1 MPAALP
7 RRPRPSPR
15 PLLAWLSF
23 LVLAGAWLGAL
34 AVPARPAGAQAGTPP
49 AGATAAGDCPDSTA
63 AAASASAGFVSDYV
77 VLVDV
82 SGSMAGWA
90 GEVRDP
96 TQDIFQ
102 SVKDS
107 AKAFVN
113 GLPDGAS
120 ANLVV
125 LPFGMGADIGRLRQ
139 FGLGSVA
146 GPDGGKADAIAYID
160 GLEATDGETH
170 ITEAITVALDRLGQ
184 LVGND
189 ETAHAQTILLYT
201 DGIGNGPGDVDG
213 GQPTFENAA
222 SAIRAYKQA
231 HPRLFGYYVALGV
244 DLPNTKPLEDVGIT
258 VVSSS
263 RDAVPEVRQV
273 SLAMAEPDLGT
284 IRPGGTA
291 ASRLCVVAGAGA
303 DPVAVSVALDRA
315 SLPDGL
321 DLSLAPP
328 TGSLGGEG
336 LPLDWTLGDA
346 PDALAGTRQTVQVQV
361 STADRGVVLVPG
373 LLDVDLTVAP
383 VVTLGPLTLPGLK
396 VGRDP
401 APSEPLAWDAPI
413 DYDLGPGGRL
423 TLSADLSRAAAF
435 PGATV
440 GFKVGAAGA
449 VSPTLTLTENGK
461 AAFLHVELPAA
472 DAAAQSDGDHAVP
485 FDLVVDAGDDTL
497 RAAQAEQGTAGK
509 GTVGLEA
516 PFSLVP
522 APTVT
527 IASVAPLPER
537 QDVTLNGGGTLAWTG
552 TTVAYDAANG
562 AAGTLSLD
570 ARPLAKVFPHATA
583 AFVLPDGSTAPSV
596 DVADGPGTVGIE
608 IRVPAADA
616 AALGV
621 GDHDGSVALVVDA
634 PGAAF
639 RSDVDGF
646 ASGADGTRT
655 LPIAVPVTVSENPQV
670 VCAAPVFQPA
680 AASSANAGQAVWTG
694 TLACSSVPPGVTVAA
709 TTEPP
714 TAAGGA
720 LGFAAADGGSPSRDA
735 SLDAADASAA
745 MRLSV
750 PTTSALGA
758 VGSGPITAAV
768 TVTASDPAVDFVVDG
783 QRLAGPGPHRMLISV
798 SLPPVVAV
806 APLGKPA
813 ALDVSDADDAGR
825 VVEWRLPLAVSLRNG
840 AVADLSA
847 AATAVDGQKLEHA
860 TAGISVANGP
870 AQPTLHLDQPKDLSL
885 VLSVPAGDVQAAGT
899 DSVPLCVDLTVA
911 AGPGGALLDWPQGTA
926 GPDGAETGRACGV
939 AVLGPS
945 VEVTVG
951 DLAPLSADLSDHGW
965 TAAVFPPVP
974 VTVSERHGARAAV
987 SADIDQTRYP
997 GATATLADGP
1007 GGKQLQVTVPRAALG
1022 PQDEQAVPVTLRV
1035 DAPGATISVPG
1046 SGSAA
1051 PDAKTVALDAVVRV
1065 VRPTVTLSAC
1075 DTFGPFPAKVKS
1087 NDERDT
1093 APVEV
1098 TCEVSV
1104 KATSGGGPT
1113 LSVSSA
1119 GLAHGRE
1126 HLAPTE
1132 VGFRLP
1138 GDADDAALM
1147 PSVTLGKYQPKAVA
1161 VLRFDR
1167 QAVRGLGIG
1176 THDATATIGVDPDG
1190 SCVATAADAPCQ
1202 AEPFALAVNPARAEV
1217 YEPLCLTCW
1226 ALRAGGVLAAIA
1238 AAGVGWLALP
1248 GMPKNAEVA
1257 IDGGGQQFFLTDNP
1271 SGIGATS
1278 VPLGLGQD
1286 VATLTGGLFKRV
1298 SLSLVPLIDGSPPPS
1313 VTVNGAALVPGNPP
1327 MRLDKGDVLT
1337 VEGEQMTINW

>member
-7 RRPRPSPR
+7 RRPRPLR

-34 AVPARPAGAQAGTPP
+34 AGPARPAGAQAGTPP
-49 AGATAAGDCPDSTA
+49 AGATAGDCPDSTA
-63 AAASASAGFVSDYV
+63 AASSASAGFVSDYV

-82 SGSMAGWA
+82 SGSMVG
-90 GEVRDP
+90 GGSDP
-96 TQDIFQ
+96 DATDIFKD
-102 SVKDS
+102 VKAS
-107 AKAFVN
+107 AEQFVR
-113 GLPDGAS
+113 GLPETGPG
-120 ANLVV
+120 NLIV
-125 LPFGMGADIGRLRQ
+125 LPFGETADVSRVRQ
-139 FGLGSVA
+139 FGLGSVP

-160 GLEATDGETH
+160 GLAAEDNYTH
-170 ITEAITVALDRLGQ
+170 ITEAITVALDQLGR
-184 LVGND
+184 LVGQD

-222 SAIRAYKQA
+222 AAIRDYKQA

-291 ASRLCVVAGAGA
+291 TNRLCVVAGAGA

-328 TGSLGGEG
+328 TGSLGGDG
-336 LPLDWTLGDA
+336 LPLAWTLGDA
-346 PDALAGTRQTVQVQV
+346 PDALAGTRQTVQVNV

-383 VVTLGPLTLPGLK
+383 VVSLGPLTLPGLK
-396 VGRDP
+396 VGREP
-401 APSEPLAWDAPI
+401 APSGPLAWDAPI
-413 DYDLGPGGRL
+413 DYDLGPSGRL
-423 TLSADLSRAAAF
+423 TLSADLARAAAAF

-440 GFKVGAAGA
+440 GFKVGDAGA

-472 DAAAQSDGDHAVP
+472 DALAQPDGDHAIP
-485 FDLVVDAGDDTL
+485 FDLVADAGDGTL

-516 PFSLVP
+516 PFSVVP
-522 APTVT
+522 TPTVT
-527 IASVAPLPER
+527 IASVDPLPER
-537 QDVTLNGGGTLAWTG
+537 QSVTLKGDGTLAWTG

-570 ARPLAKVFPHATA
+570 ARPLAKTFPNATA

-596 DVADGPGTVGIE
+596 DLADGPGTVGIE

-621 GDHDGSVALVVDA
+621 GDHDSSVGLVVDA
-634 PGAAF
+634 RGAAF

-670 VCAAPVFQPA
+670 VCAAPVFQSA
-680 AASSANAGQAVWTG
+680 AASSENVGQAVWTG
-694 TLACSSVPPGVTVAA
+694 TLACSAVPPGVTVAA

-714 TAAGGA
+714 DAAGGA
-720 LGFAAADGGSPSRDA
+720 LGFAAADAARPRRA
-735 SLDAADASAA
+735 APLDAADASAA
-745 MRLSV
+745 LRLTV
-750 PTTSALGA
+750 PTTSVLSAGA
-758 VGSGPITAAV
+758 AGPITAAV
-768 TVTASDPAVDFVVDG
+768 TVTASDPDVDFVVDG
-783 QRLAGPGPHRMLISV
+783 QRLAGPGPHRMLVSV
-798 SLPPVVAV
+798 SPPPVVAV
-806 APLGKPA
+806 APLGEPA
-813 ALDVSDADDAGR
+813 AQDVSDADDAGR

-847 AATAVDGQKLEHA
+847 SATAADGQKLEHA

-885 VLSVPAGDVQAAGT
+885 VLRVLAGDVQAAGT

-965 TAAVFPPVP
+965 TVAVFPPVP

-987 SADIDQTRYP
+987 SAAIDQTRYP

-1007 GGKQLQVTVPRAALG
+1007 NGKQLQVTVPRAALG
-1022 PQDEQAVPVTLRV
+1022 PQDEQAVPVTLRI
-1035 DAPGATISVPG
+1035 DAPGATVSVPG

-1051 PDAKTVALDAVVRV
+1051 PDAKTVSLDAVVRV
-1065 VRPTVTLSAC
+1065 VRPTVTLTAC
-1075 DTFGPFPAKVKS
+1075 EKFGPFPAKVKS
-1087 NDERDT
+1087 NDERDA

-1104 KATSGGGPT
+1104 EATSGGGPT

-1138 GDADDAALM
+1138 GDADDAALL
-1147 PSVTLGKYQPKAVA
+1147 PSVTLGKDQPKAVA

-1176 THDATATIGVDPDG
+1176 AYDATATIGVDPDG
-1190 SCVATAADAPCQ
+1190 SCVATAGDAPCQ
-1202 AEPFALAVNPARAEV
+1202 AEPFSLAVNPARAEV

-1226 ALRAGGVLAAIA
+1226 ALKIGGGLAAVA
-1238 AAGVGWLALP
+1238 AAGVAWLAWP
-1248 GMPKNAEVA
+1248 GMPKNAEVT
-1257 IDGGGQQFFLTDNP
+1257 IDGGGPQFFLTSNP
-1271 SGIGATS
+1271 SGIGTTA

-1298 SLSLVPLIDGSPPPS
+1298 SLSLEPLIDGSPPPS
-1313 VTVNGAALVPGNPP
+1313 VTVNGAALAPGSSP